1 MWGPLTNPS
10 QDLTKW
16 EKHPIETLHA
26 ELCKNILHVHRH
38 TTNNACRAE
47 LGKYPLITKIQKG
60 QLNSGNIW
68 SSVIPNHTIYKALQ
82 YQEMSK
88 ESKPFLQLIQS
99 FSPDASLTST
109 DALNHNIRTNQIT
122 AQIKQSYI
130 THWQTQTQQ
139 QSKMQCYLSLKREYS
154 MAEYLFTCQIETEK
168 HVDQIQTQRTQAD
181 DRWRADTD
189 KHGCPRSRDCVSHCD
204 LNQMET
210 ELALPDRV
218 FQIHRY
224 TDSVLRQIPADPS
237 HIYNSSRPGETS
249 VSARRTQDLLCV
261 CCSICCLSVTTEEK
275 TSVCPELMFPAH
287 VDYIMTYYPH
297 YVT

>member
-47 LGKYPLITKIQKG
+47 LGKYPLIIKIQKRAIKFWKHLKLSDP
-60 QLNSGNIW
+60 QSY
-68 SSVIPNHTIYKALQ
+68 HYKALQ

-88 ESKPFLQLIQS
+88 ESKPFLHLIQS

-109 DALNHNIRTNQIT
+109 DALTHNIRTNQIT

-154 MAEYLFTCQIETEK
+154 MAEYLYT
-168 HVDQIQTQRTQAD
+168 VS
-181 DRWRADTD
+181 D
-189 KHGCPRSRDCVSHCD
+189 KKLRST
-204 LNQMET
+204 LT
-210 ELALPDRV
+210 
-218 FQIHRY
+218 RY
-224 TDSVLRQIPADPS
+224 R
-237 HIYNSSRPGETS
+237 
-249 VSARRTQDLLCV
+249 
-261 CCSICCLSVTTEEK
+261 LS
-275 TSVCPELMFPAH
+275 
-287 VDYIMTYYPH
+287 
-297 YVT
+297 